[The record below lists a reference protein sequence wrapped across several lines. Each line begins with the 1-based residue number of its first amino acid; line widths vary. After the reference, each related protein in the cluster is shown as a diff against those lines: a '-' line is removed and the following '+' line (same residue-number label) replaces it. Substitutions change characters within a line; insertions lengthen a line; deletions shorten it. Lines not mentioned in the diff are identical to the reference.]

1 MVRPVAIDQ
10 KAFFVIGKLYVSRY
24 SSTLSAHFIAERTQ
38 SRPCTSLL
46 VAPRPS
52 PGSGRNASKR
62 QFVYQRRGCVHV
74 LILQAELFNKENPG
88 WKPAFSPSSVSKESL
103 SPGYSRNLSNISGVS
118 DNEGERRSSTDPSDS
133 ESDVDPLEALGM
145 QLAFQ

>member
-1 MVRPVAIDQ
+1 M
-10 KAFFVIGKLYVSRY
+10 
-24 SSTLSAHFIAERTQ
+24 
-38 SRPCTSLL
+38 
-46 VAPRPS
+46 
-52 PGSGRNASKR
+52 
-62 QFVYQRRGCVHV
+62 HV